1 MKIAIIQLG
10 RIGDMILLTPLFKAL
25 KDSYPESEIT
35 IFAGPSNYSIIENNI
50 YVNSIFKIEK
60 KPIGILKTLFYL
72 LKNKYDLWIDPKDH
86 FSNESRIIAKIVR
99 AKTKIGFNEKNKKKV
114 FDISIEKNDNFHHSQ
129 IAFNSVREIGIP
141 FPTTPPKPILYTNPN
156 SDDYVDK
163 FLKSNHLDDFVLLN
177 ISGSKEHKMWQNY
190 SWIEFFNQIN
200 LNKNVVLCYAPS
212 EKEKAEYIKEQLKD
226 FVVFKSRN
234 ISDIVS
240 LVKKCDYLISP
251 DTAIIHIA
259 AAFNKPVFALYSG
272 SDHFYKKFHPLS
284 DIFVTVRAEN
294 EDAGIK
300 SIKIK
305 DCVEKFFEFK
315 VLLTSKY

>member
-1 MKIAIIQLG
+1 MKIALIQLG

-25 KDSYPESEIT
+25 KERYPESEIT
-35 IFAGPSNYSIIENNI
+35 VFAGPSNYSIIENNI

-99 AKTKIGFNEKNKKKV
+99 ANTKIGFNEKNKKKA
-114 FDISIEKNDNFHHSQ
+114 FDISIEQKDNLHHSQ
-129 IAFNSVREIGIP
+129 IAFNSVREIGIV
-141 FPTTPPKPILYTNPN
+141 FPTTPPKPILNTNPN
-156 SDDYVDK
+156 SDDYVNK
-163 FLKSNHLDDFVLLN
+163 FLRSNHLDDFVLFN
-177 ISGSKEHKMWQNY
+177 ISGSKELKMWHND
-190 SWIEFFNQIN
+190 SWIEFFYQIN
-200 LNKNVVLCYAPS
+200 LNKNIVLCYAPS
-212 EKEKAEYIKEQLKD
+212 EEEKAKYIKQQLKD
-226 FVVFKSRN
+226 FFVFKSRN

-272 SDHFYKKFHPLS
+272 LDNFYQKFHPLS
-284 DIFVTVRAEN
+284 DIFLTIRAEN

-300 SIKIK
+300 SIKTK
-305 DCVEKFFEFK
+305 DCVEKFFEFHK
-315 VLLTSKY
+315 LISLK